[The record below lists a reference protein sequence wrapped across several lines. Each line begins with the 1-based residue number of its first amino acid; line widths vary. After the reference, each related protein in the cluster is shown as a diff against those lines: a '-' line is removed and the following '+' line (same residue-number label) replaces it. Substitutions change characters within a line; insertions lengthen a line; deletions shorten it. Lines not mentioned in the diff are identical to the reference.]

1 MLLNGPL
8 VSFTTK
14 LFSLPMFA
22 GLHWTKEPL
31 LPASTETKGSFLLRG
46 DALNVLSQLQLL
58 SKDHLLSQ
66 LVSMPCSSDL
76 LSNVLLGS
84 VAWIWLRTSILQFW
98 NATHLISKGAALWMH
113 KCHFM
118 QCFLFCFHCF
128 ATLKFVLLLYILFL
142 FCFSLSALSVPVF
155 ECLSL
160 APSRLSTACVT
171 TCSGKLPTLIVD
183 PIPHDIA
190 KTTRMRQTTPMTY
203 HAFISVHPVHA
214 SCGVPCNLRGWSED
228 GCKWT
233 ICQEVSWQCYS
244 QLLC

>member
-1 MLLNGPL
+1 ML
-8 VSFTTK
+8 
-14 LFSLPMFA
+14 A
-22 GLHWTKEPL
+22 ALHWTKEPL
-31 LPASTETKGSFLLRG
+31 LPASTETKGSFLLQG

-66 LVSMPCSSDL
+66 HVSMPCSSDL
-76 LSNVLLGS
+76 LSNVLLSS
-84 VAWIWLRTSILQFW
+84 VAWIWLRTSIFHFW
-98 NATHLISKGAALWMH
+98 NATHLISKRAALWMH
-113 KCHFM
+113 KCHFL
-118 QCFLFCFHCF
+118 QCFL
-128 ATLKFVLLLYILFL
+128 ILFSVFFHPKVRCAFISTSFFSCASVCL
-142 FCFSLSALSVPVF
+142 RSLCPSFCLS
-155 ECLSL
+155 LSL
-160 APSRLSTACVT
+160 APSRLSSACAT

-214 SCGVPCNLRGWSED
+214 SCGVPCNLRGSSED